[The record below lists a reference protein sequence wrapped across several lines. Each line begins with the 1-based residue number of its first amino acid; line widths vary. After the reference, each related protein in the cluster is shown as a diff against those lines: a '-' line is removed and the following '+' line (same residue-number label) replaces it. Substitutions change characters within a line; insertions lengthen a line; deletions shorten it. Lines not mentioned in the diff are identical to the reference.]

1 MEGYN
6 YTATQLELPRCDI
19 DVYVIIYNI
28 QRRLAVALSHKEFIK
43 TLLYKK
49 ALQFIQKSFWLE
61 ISKDL

>member
-1 MEGYN
+1 M
-6 YTATQLELPRCDI
+6 
-19 DVYVIIYNI
+19 YVIIYNI